1 MGYHQYDHLIAKSN
15 PRLTPDTPS
24 LCSGL
29 FLSVWNTV
37 HLLVYLLF
45 NPITVKIFFMQTIFN
60 VFIEFVR
67 FLLFFNMLVSQP
79 QVMWSLSPW
88 TRD

>member
-45 NPITVKIFFMQTIFN
+45 NPITVYSFLKIFFMQTIFN
-60 VFIEFVR
+60 VFIEFFR
-67 FLLFFNMLVSQP
+67 FLLFLYFGFSASSHVES
-79 QVMWSLSPW
+79 
-88 TRD
+88 